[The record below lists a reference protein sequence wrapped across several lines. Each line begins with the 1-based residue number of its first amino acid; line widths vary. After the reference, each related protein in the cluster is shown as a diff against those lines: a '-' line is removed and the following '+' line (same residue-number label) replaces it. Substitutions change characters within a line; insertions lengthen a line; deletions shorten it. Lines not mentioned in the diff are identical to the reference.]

1 MILCD
6 FNEKHIK
13 IFTYSYKGGVK
24 SAAMTYDE
32 FKHELKRAK
41 LSIRMLAELLEM
53 NPTSITN
60 YKRTGTVPQH
70 LAVIAVMLA
79 ELSVR
84 GCGLEI
90 IEQKL
95 GK

>member
-1 MILCD
+1 
-6 FNEKHIK
+6 
-13 IFTYSYKGGVK
+13 
-24 SAAMTYDE
+24 MTYDE
-32 FKHELKRAK
+32 FKVELKRAK
-41 LSIRMLAELLEM
+41 LPIKMLAKLLEM

-70 LAVIAVMLA
+70 LAIIAVMLA
-79 ELSVR
+79 ELSVH
-84 GCGLEI
+84 GCGLEV